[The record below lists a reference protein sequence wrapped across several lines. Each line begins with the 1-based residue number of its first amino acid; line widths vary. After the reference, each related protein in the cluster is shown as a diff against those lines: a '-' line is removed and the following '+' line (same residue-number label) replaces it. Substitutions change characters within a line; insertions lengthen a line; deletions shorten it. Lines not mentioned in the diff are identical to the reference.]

1 MYAEVPG
8 VTCTIKFCRRRIHK
22 KDQVQYIDDQI
33 SGMREQVMLALMN
46 PQAVL
51 PVIPQCLLNIV
62 DNEAKET
69 VLFAMQDSEV
79 ETDPSTAMPKLS

>member
-1 MYAEVPG
+1 
-8 VTCTIKFCRRRIHK
+8 
-22 KDQVQYIDDQI
+22 
-33 SGMREQVMLALMN
+33 MREQVMLALMN